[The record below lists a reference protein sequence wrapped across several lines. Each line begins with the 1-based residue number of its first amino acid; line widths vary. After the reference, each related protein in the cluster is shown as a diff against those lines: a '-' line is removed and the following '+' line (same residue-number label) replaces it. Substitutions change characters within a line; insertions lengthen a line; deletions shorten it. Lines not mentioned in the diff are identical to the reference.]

1 MSLRGRLRLFFLMIV
16 VVPLIVVG
24 AVFYL
29 LIASNESA
37 KSDAQVSA
45 HSDTAIALYE
55 EAFRQARRD
64 ARAIARDVPFA
75 TAIRRND
82 IEALQT
88 RAADLR
94 ERRRAERVVVA
105 TGGNRALVDVGNA
118 SANLPASIDLV
129 DGKRRFGEL
138 EVSAIT
144 PEAYV
149 ARVKRT
155 TGLDALVMRE
165 GGDVLANTLPGA
177 GRASIP
183 VGKQAF
189 ANIGGRKYR
198 TYAFLER
205 GFLGER
211 VKIAVLSPRPGLSE
225 NVRKW
230 RLLAGVLLV
239 GFLLLAITFGLVVS
253 RSLQS
258 QMGSF
263 LEAARRLREGDY
275 ATQVPTAGND
285 EFAALGAE
293 FNAMSVQ
300 LQDRLRELNQER
312 GRLKEAMRRI
322 GETFASNL
330 DREALLEIVVRTAV
344 DGVGADA
351 GRASVRPTLTD
362 PLEQVAITGDA
373 QGLKEAIRAV
383 EAKVLETGEQSEA
396 EVDGVGA
403 LSHPL
408 RRDEHQARVSGVVTV
423 ARDGL
428 PFTQDEKDLFHY
440 LAGQAAVSIE
450 NVGLHE
456 TVERQAVTDELT
468 GLFNRRR
475 FQEAMATEVER
486 ARRFQQPLGLVLLD
500 IDDFKR
506 VNDTYGHQQGDL
518 VLREVARVLRESSRE
533 IDEPARYGGEELAV
547 VLPGTDLD
555 GAYNLAER
563 VRTGIEALDLPLL
576 DGMGTLHVTA
586 SLGAATLPGSA
597 DDMRGLF
604 AAADEALYRA
614 KRAGK
619 NRTER
624 AESSAEGSHRLPG
637 G

>member
-55 EAFRQARRD
+55 EAFREAQRD
-64 ARAIARDVPFA
+64 ARTIARDVPFA

-94 ERRRAERVVVA
+94 ERLRAQRVVVA

-144 PEAYV
+144 PRQYV
-149 ARVKRT
+149 ERVRRT

-165 GGDVLANTLPGA
+165 GGDVLATTLPA
-177 GRASIP
+177 AARANIP

-189 ANIGGRKYR
+189 AKIGGRKYR

-230 RLLAGVLLV
+230 RLLAAVLLV

-383 EAKVLETGEQSEA
+383 EAKVLETGEPSEA
-396 EVDGVGA
+396 EVDGVSA

-408 RRDEHQARVSGVVTV
+408 RRDEHQARV
-423 ARDGL
+423 
-428 PFTQDEKDLFHY
+428 
-440 LAGQAAVSIE
+440 
-450 NVGLHE
+450 
-456 TVERQAVTDELT
+456 
-468 GLFNRRR
+468 
-475 FQEAMATEVER
+475 
-486 ARRFQQPLGLVLLD
+486 
-500 IDDFKR
+500 
-506 VNDTYGHQQGDL
+506 
-518 VLREVARVLRESSRE
+518 
-533 IDEPARYGGEELAV
+533 
-547 VLPGTDLD
+547 
-555 GAYNLAER
+555 
-563 VRTGIEALDLPLL
+563 
-576 DGMGTLHVTA
+576 
-586 SLGAATLPGSA
+586 
-597 DDMRGLF
+597 
-604 AAADEALYRA
+604 
-614 KRAGK
+614 
-619 NRTER
+619 
-624 AESSAEGSHRLPG
+624 
-637 G
+637 